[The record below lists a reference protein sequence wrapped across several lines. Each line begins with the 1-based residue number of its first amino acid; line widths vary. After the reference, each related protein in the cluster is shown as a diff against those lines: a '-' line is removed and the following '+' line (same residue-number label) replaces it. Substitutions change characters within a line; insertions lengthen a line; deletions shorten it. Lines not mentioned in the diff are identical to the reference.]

1 VVLYW
6 KQRSSVRMTTT
17 NIKITELNNIGSNVA
32 FSTIVPVVHMAGIPT
47 TVSANLQ
54 IIGNLILSGAGGNFV
69 AASNSIH
76 AVTSNTANYADIAD
90 TVSNG
95 AQPNIT
101 STGTLA
107 NLVISGS
114 VILPASIT
122 VTGSDPFAAVDTSI
136 AFKIPVV
143 IRGVTYYLALTAAV

>member
-1 VVLYW
+1 
-6 KQRSSVRMTTT
+6 
-17 NIKITELNNIGSNVA
+17 
-32 FSTIVPVVHMAGIPT
+32 
-47 TVSANLQ
+47 
-54 IIGNLILSGAGGNFV
+54 
-69 AASNSIH
+69 
-76 AVTSNTANYADIAD
+76 VTSNTANYADIAD

>member
-1 VVLYW
+1 
-6 KQRSSVRMTTT
+6 MTTT
-17 NIKITELNNIGSNVA
+17 TVKITSLTDIGA
-32 FSTIVPVVHMAGIPT
+32 DLTYSTIVPVVDMAGAPT
-47 TVSANLQ
+47 THTANLHT
-54 IIGNLILSGAGGNFV
+54 IGNLILAGAGGNFV
-69 AASNSIH
+69 VAAKATQ
-76 AVTSNTANYADIAD
+76 AVTANTAGFADIAD

-114 VILPASIT
+114 VVLPANIT
-122 VTGSDPFAAVDTSI
+122 VTGSDPRTAVDTDI
-136 AFKIPVV
+136 AFKIPIV